1 MLLAWD
7 AAIFRAIH
15 HGLHAPAL
23 DPIMMWLSAPGAF
36 RYPFFLIVAALFL
49 TRRARGALALAVLV
63 LTIAVSDQVSVKGI
77 KAIVNR
83 PRPSVALADTRPLF
97 GVRHSRAFPS
107 VHAVNF
113 TAAVPIVATVFP
125 AATIPAIAVAAL
137 VSFSRIYVGDHWPS
151 DVLGGALL
159 GLILGLLGRK
169 AFLRLERGL
178 IRSYG
183 RASPSGGGRDAA
195 SGACPRPKK
204 TGLRRLLP
212 ADLARP
218 RSGSESTGVGG
229 GSSVGR

>member
-15 HGLHAPAL
+15 HGLHVPAL

-36 RYPFFLIVAALFL
+36 RYPFFLIMAGLFL
-49 TRRARGALALAVLV
+49 TRRARGALALAVLA

-97 GVRHSRAFPS
+97 GVRHSHSFPS

-113 TAAVPIVATVFP
+113 AAAVPIVATVFP
-125 AATIPAIAVAAL
+125 SAAIPAIAVAAL

-151 DVLGGALL
+151 DVAGGALL
-159 GLILGLLGRK
+159 GIILGLLGRK
-169 AFLRLERGL
+169 AFLRLEQNMWRR
-178 IRSYG
+178 RSSAPQPG
-183 RASPSGGGRDAA
+183 ETERASREPVG
-195 SGACPRPKK
+195 SGATR
-204 TGLRRLLP
+204 
-212 ADLARP
+212 A
-218 RSGSESTGVGG
+218 GG
-229 GSSVGR
+229 GSSVFP